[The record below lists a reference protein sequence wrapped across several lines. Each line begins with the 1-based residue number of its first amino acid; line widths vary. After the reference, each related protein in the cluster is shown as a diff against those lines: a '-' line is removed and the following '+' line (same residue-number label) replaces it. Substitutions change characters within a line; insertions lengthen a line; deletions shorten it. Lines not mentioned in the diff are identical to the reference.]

1 MPLPGTQ
8 EIRRPLLEAFK
19 GEAPRNFSINE
30 ILEIIAEYYGLN
42 LNDFSSGDKNIFKSS
57 INEAKSYLKRNNL
70 LYNPSGNTYMI
81 TNAGK
86 EILEDNPE
94 IISDEYL
101 KSRRKNQ
108 LPLPETLGAE
118 PVMTETEA
126 VIEDAADDTVS
137 DGQEIA
143 LNDETNDTEISPDFE
158 TAPNDD
164 VLNDTEILTDNE
176 TSTPQDTSQEV
187 ETFTDNETSTPQDTL
202 SEIETFNDTETSPNF
217 ETDTE
222 SETLTDNET
231 PATQDTPQE
240 VDTLTDTETSTS
252 QDTPSEIET
261 LTDTETSPDFE
272 TDTES
277 ETLTDNETLTPQDSQ
292 PEFETFNDTE
302 TSPDFETDTESETL
316 TDNETSTSQDTPQ
329 EVDAMTDTET
339 SPDFDVDSESETLT
353 DNETSET
360 QDIPQE
366 VDTLTDNETSTPQ
379 DTPQEVD
386 AMTDT
391 ETSPDFEADTELKTL
406 TDNETSTSQDSQ
418 PEIDAL
424 PDNET
429 STPQDTL
436 PENDSFTDETQS
448 EDFAGQEFDN
458 APEEILDTEE
468 VYTDPMPDIYE
479 PEETQEDLTPETE
492 PQPESVH
499 EPEEDFNP
507 ELLAAIPSNTIDDA
521 IARYNSELADELL
534 MKTAGLPADR
544 FEMLVIDLLSKMG
557 YFAFQTARYTTE
569 SSGSDLIH
577 GVILDNKTGA
587 NIYIQARKLSPGRTV
602 SKADIQDF
610 VDELSDKGGKG
621 LYATTANFSE
631 NAKILAAD
639 ERLML
644 IDGEKLANLMIA
656 NNFCVNVE
664 KVYEVKAIDTES
676 FSEYE

>member
-101 KSRRKNQ
+101 KSRRKNP

-118 PVMTETEA
+118 PVISETETA
-126 VIEDAADDTVS
+126 IEDADNDTDS
-137 DGQEIA
+137 GGQEIA
-143 LNDETNDTEISPDFE
+143 LNDETNDTEISPEIE
-158 TAPNDD
+158 TLA
-164 VLNDTEILTDNE
+164 DNE
-176 TSTPQDTSQEV
+176 TSTPQDTPQEV
-187 ETFTDNETSTPQDTL
+187 DSLT
-202 SEIETFNDTETSPNF
+202 DTETSPDF
-217 ETDTE
+217 EADTE

-231 PATQDTPQE
+231 STPQDIPQEFDADSESETLADNETSATQDTMPE
-240 VDTLTDTETSTS
+240 IETFNDTETSTDFETDTES
-252 QDTPSEIET
+252 ETPTDNETSTPQDTMPEIET
-261 LTDTETSPDFE
+261 LTDTETSPDFDA
-272 TDTES
+272 DTES
-277 ETLTDNETLTPQDSQ
+277 ETLTDNETSTSQDSQQEVDTMTDTETSPDFEADSESETLTDNETSTPQDIPQ
-292 PEFETFNDTE
+292 EVETLTDNE

-316 TDNETSTSQDTPQ
+316 TDNETSTPQDT
-329 EVDAMTDTET
+329 
-339 SPDFDVDSESETLT
+339 
-353 DNETSET
+353 
-360 QDIPQE
+360 PQE
-366 VDTLTDNETSTPQ
+366 VDTLTDNETLTPQ
-379 DTPQEVD
+379 DT
-386 AMTDT
+386 
-391 ETSPDFEADTELKTL
+391 
-406 TDNETSTSQDSQ
+406 SQ
-418 PEIDAL
+418 
-424 PDNET
+424 
-429 STPQDTL
+429 
-436 PENDSFTDETQS
+436 ENDSFTDETQS

-492 PQPESVH
+492 PQTEPVQ

-569 SSGSDLIH
+569 SAGSDLIH

-676 FSEYE
+676 FSEY

>member
-277 ETLTDNETLTPQDSQ
+277 ETLTDNETSTPQDSQ

-302 TSPDFETDTESETL
+302 TLPDFETDTESETL

-329 EVDAMTDTET
+329 EVDAMTDT
-339 SPDFDVDSESETLT
+339 
-353 DNETSET
+353 
-360 QDIPQE
+360 
-366 VDTLTDNETSTPQ
+366 
-379 DTPQEVD
+379 
-386 AMTDT
+386 
-391 ETSPDFEADTELKTL
+391 
-406 TDNETSTSQDSQ
+406 
-418 PEIDAL
+418 
-424 PDNET
+424 ET

>member
-118 PVMTETEA
+118 PVISETETA
-126 VIEDAADDTVS
+126 IEDADNDTDSGGQEITLNDEADDT
-137 DGQEIA
+137 EF
-143 LNDETNDTEISPDFE
+143 SPEFE

-187 ETFTDNETSTPQDTL
+187 DADSESETLADNETSTPQDIPQEFDADSESETLADNETSATQDSPPEIETFNDTETPQDFEADSESETLTDNETSTPQDIPQ
-202 SEIETFNDTETSPNF
+202 EV
-217 ETDTE
+217 
-222 SETLTDNET
+222 ETLTDN
-231 PATQDTPQE
+231 
-240 VDTLTDTETSTS
+240 
-252 QDTPSEIET
+252 
-261 LTDTETSPDFE
+261 
-272 TDTES
+272 
-277 ETLTDNETLTPQDSQ
+277 
-292 PEFETFNDTE
+292 E

-316 TDNETSTSQDTPQ
+316 TDNETSTPQDT
-329 EVDAMTDTET
+329 
-339 SPDFDVDSESETLT
+339 
-353 DNETSET
+353 
-360 QDIPQE
+360 PQE
-366 VDTLTDNETSTPQ
+366 VDTLTDNETLTPQ
-379 DTPQEVD
+379 DT
-386 AMTDT
+386 
-391 ETSPDFEADTELKTL
+391 
-406 TDNETSTSQDSQ
+406 SQ
-418 PEIDAL
+418 
-424 PDNET
+424 
-429 STPQDTL
+429 
-436 PENDSFTDETQS
+436 ENDSFTDETQS
-448 EDFAGQEFDN
+448 DDFAGLEFDN

-569 SSGSDLIH
+569 SAGSDLIH